1 MIQRIQTVWLLFAAL
16 LSIILFFVP
25 IFKAGENVQ
34 KIGTDYLAVL
44 LNALSIVLSL
54 WAIISFKKR
63 KTQKQ
68 LSLFNVLL
76 NIGLLIWIFKI
87 VQHFED
93 LQLTNYQMTG
103 YFWIG
108 AFLPIIVCVCL
119 FMAIA
124 GIRKDEKLLKS
135 LDRLR

>member
-1 MIQRIQTVWLLFAAL
+1 MIQRIQTVWLLMAAL
-16 LSIILFFVP
+16 LSMVLFFVP
-25 IFKAGENVQ
+25 VFKAGDNVQ

-44 LNALSIVLSL
+44 LNALSIILSI
-54 WAIISFKKR
+54 WAIITFKKR

-68 LSLFNVLL
+68 LSIANLLL

-87 VQHFED
+87 VKDFED
-93 LQLTNYQMTG
+93 LQLLNYQMTG

-108 AFLPIIVCVCL
+108 AFLPIVVCICL